1 VNATSDRLSRW
12 TPAMFALAVVNLV
25 LGLLLSVLGL
35 AWPAVAPV
43 SLAMAHLLTIGWL
56 TLLMFGALFQ
66 FVPVITS
73 RKLPSQALPLATLIG
88 VECGLALMVG
98 GFPFPHYSMPGRSP
112 PMTQATPT
120 PDGNSELRAGGES
133 LPRIMQAI
141 APPAPV
147 GYGSRCVLTEDLFV
161 KSRLLPVRVM

>member
-35 AWPAVAPV
+35 AWPAAPAVAPV
-43 SLAMAHLLTIGWL
+43 SLAMVHLLTIGWL

-73 RKLPSQALPLATLIG
+73 RKLPRQALPLVTLIG
-88 VECGLALMVG
+88 VEGGLALMVG
-98 GFPFPHYSMPGRSP
+98 GFCALGR
-112 PMTQATPT
+112 AAWRVEI
-120 PDGNSELRAGGES
+120 GR
-133 LPRIMQAI
+133 
-141 APPAPV
+141 V
-147 GYGSRCVLTEDLFV
+147 GSTSRGT
-161 KSRLLPVRVM
+161 R